1 MIALVLCGIMS
12 ASISDGGR
20 QTMDTE
26 YVELIDHNHVIRRPK
41 SKRAKAEL
49 IYEQFICYQVDGLGN
64 VECVGYFVV
73 RPDSVYDVQ
82 MLPKDRIQLTIET
95 RNKQWR
101 RIIAKS
107 LHRSE
112 TTFDPELQDRKA
124 GERKCLF
131 GLAPWGD
138 LRG

>member
-1 MIALVLCGIMS
+1 MIGLVLCGIMS

-20 QTMDTE
+20 EVMDTE
-26 YVELIDHNHVIRRPK
+26 YVELIDHNTVIRRPK
-41 SKRAKAEL
+41 GKRGKPEFL
-49 IYEQFICYQVDGLGN
+49 YEQYICYSMDAVGN
-64 VECVGYFVV
+64 IECVGYFVV
-73 RPDSVYDVQ
+73 RPDSVYDIQ

-95 RNKQWR
+95 RGKQWR
-101 RIIAKS
+101 RVIAKT
-107 LHRSE
+107 LNRSE

-131 GLAPWGD
+131 GLQPWGD